1 MFSRTAPN
9 LGRLVGRQIL
19 RKDMKLTGESG
30 LQYLLT
36 DNLAGLEGHVWIAK
50 DARNKNSSWF
60 IVKQPKWP
68 YINKAGSWAER
79 LREFEHEVKM
89 NEIFQGAKYIRQQA
103 DTIKPTSEDD
113 PPRMVLEA
121 MWDSV
126 GRVHTARLF
135 TRKEIKAMM
144 KTTLQAL
151 QEVEQKDLMHP
162 NTILSNFSLQC
173 SLHMND
179 MLIKTPS
186 LDPHDPPKFIA
197 KIANPISFIEPNRE
211 FEGQNLM
218 QCPTAAPE
226 MLFGKPVG
234 FPAHIWSWGIILCHL
249 LESTAGWTH
258 GNLEYQWT
266 SGLFEYDERQWDL
279 RWASGED
286 WWLKEMVDDF
296 KIDSCDYYADCD
308 MPDIE
313 VFKPCAYDWKER
325 LRIKGVR
332 EDDVCFLDWVLDPNP
347 DTRPTSERI
356 MQSGYME
363 WNSEDED
370 GKP

>member
-151 QEVEQKDLMHP
+151 Q
-162 NTILSNFSLQC
+162 
-173 SLHMND
+173 
-179 MLIKTPS
+179 
-186 LDPHDPPKFIA
+186 
-197 KIANPISFIEPNRE
+197 EPNRE